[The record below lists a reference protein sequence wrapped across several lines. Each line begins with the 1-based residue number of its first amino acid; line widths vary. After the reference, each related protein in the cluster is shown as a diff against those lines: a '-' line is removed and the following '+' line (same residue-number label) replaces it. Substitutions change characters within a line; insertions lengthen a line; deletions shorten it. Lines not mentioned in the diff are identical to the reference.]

1 MLSKRARLWLGL
13 IAALS
18 LLSLASSCS
27 NKPADEKTTD
37 KGKAYTAKGDEGTVS
52 GNVSYT
58 GAVPEEKKIDTSADA
73 QWAAKSP
80 NLMTEERMSRDGKP
94 ANSCVYTNE

>member
-27 NKPADEKTTD
+27 NKPADEETTD
-37 KGKAYTAKGDEGTVS
+37 KGKAYKAKGDEGTIS
-52 GNVSYT
+52 GNGSYT
-58 GAVPEEKKIDTSADA
+58 GAVPEATKIDTSAEA
-73 QWAAKSP
+73 QCAWKRP
-80 NLMTEERMSRDGKP
+80 NPMPVERIVMHRHT
-94 ANSCVYTNE
+94 AIYFV